1 MKRKHEV
8 EKKVL
13 AIEKELFDIQQ
24 KALQLQMNPH
34 FIFNS
39 LNAIQSFVIASNTD
53 KAIHYLSKF
62 SQLMRLIL
70 SNSRETSIPVKDEL
84 TALKHY
90 MDIERLR
97 FDNKFDYELEIDN
110 NIDQEFME
118 IPPMIIQPFVENA
131 IIHGLVHSPD
141 QGHIKISL
149 QLQKNFIFC
158 TIEDNGVGRKKA
170 QEIRDA
176 SGIIR
181 RSRGMLITRERLE
194 ILNKQ
199 NKEKFSVQVTDLHN
213 DSNIPSG
220 TRVDINILYFDD

>member
-1 MKRKHEV
+1 M
-8 EKKVL
+8 
-13 AIEKELFDIQQ
+13 
-24 KALQLQMNPH
+24 
-34 FIFNS
+34 
-39 LNAIQSFVIASNTD
+39 
-53 KAIHYLSKF
+53 
-62 SQLMRLIL
+62 
-70 SNSRETSIPVKDEL
+70 
-84 TALKHY
+84 
-90 MDIERLR
+90 R

-213 DSNIPSG
+213 DSNMPSG

>member
-158 TIEDNGVGRKKA
+158 TIEDNGIGRKKA

-213 DSNIPSG
+213 DSNMPSG